1 MHLLREDELVL
12 IGATED
18 DWRGSVV
25 SSSSCSSI
33 SLSDDI
39 ETDISKARRKLR
51 KSLLPT
57 KRPSGGTSKPTQ
69 AGETKDEVS
78 QNTPRPGVQTSGPQ
92 VPEPAPSQSQTSQP
106 APVLASNS
114 SSPPP
119 RKQIRFYNRD
129 RSYYSFCNIASYP
142 VTHDGETYP
151 TAEHLFHALKVRS

>member
-18 DWRGSVV
+18 DWRRPVV
-25 SSSSCSSI
+25 SSSGCSST
-33 SLSDDI
+33 SLSDDMKA
-39 ETDISKARRKLR
+39 EISKARKELR

-57 KRPSGGTSKPTQ
+57 KRQSGGSSTSR
-69 AGETKDEVS
+69 AAEAKDEAA
-78 QNTPRPGVQTSGPQ
+78 QNTPRPGLQTSGPQ

-106 APVLASNS
+106 APVPASNS

-129 RSYYSFCNIASYP
+129 TSYYSFCNIASYP
-142 VTHDGETYP
+142 VIHDGETYP